1 MLHDIALDFA
11 DIFNEVGRISANV
24 GASSAD
30 AEGNA
35 LYDFVATTRYD
46 GELLAR
52 FRVEA
57 LSALTPVFSQ
67 FMSCLLS
74 EKEKV
79 IIRLDMPGNFNAQYL
94 EAVRLAA
101 RDFMVNAILASWF
114 AIKAKAEQGQYAQK
128 AAANLVDINSKLY
141 VRKAPIRHEPK

>member
-1 MLHDIALDFA
+1 MLHDVTLDFA
-11 DIFNEVGRISANV
+11 DIFDQVGRISANV

-30 AEGNA
+30 GEGSV

-46 GELLAR
+46 RELLDR

-67 FMSCLLS
+67 FMSCLLNG
-74 EKEKV
+74 KETV
-79 IIRLDMPGNFNAQYL
+79 TIRLDLPGNFNVQYL
-94 EAVRLAA
+94 GPVRGAA

-114 AIKAKAEQGQYAQK
+114 GIKAKAEQEQYAQK
-128 AAANLVDINSKLY
+128 AAANLADIDAKIY
-141 VRKAPIRHEPK
+141 IRRAPIRHEPK